1 MAVSN
6 VYGLERFRE
15 HMRGLEGCYTVI
27 GGTACDILLR
37 DADIAFRATKDID
50 VILLVEERLPEVGRA
65 VWGMVADGG
74 YTCGWRSSDS
84 THFYR
89 FTDPTEPG
97 YPAMI
102 ELFSRSPEFVDDPSG
117 LTIVPLPIDDEVSSL
132 SAILLDEH
140 YYRFM
145 REGRT
150 TVGGITV
157 LDPVHLVPF
166 KARAYVDLSARRARG
181 EHVNTRDLRKHKK
194 DVFRLLQLF
203 VPDASVELPDAIRDD
218 MVAFVA
224 MAGREGVPLAQIGVE
239 MTLDEA
245 LSLLGETYG
254 L

>member
-1 MAVSN
+1 
-6 VYGLERFRE
+6 
-15 HMRGLEGCYTVI
+15 
-27 GGTACDILLR
+27 
-37 DADIAFRATKDID
+37 
-50 VILLVEERLPEVGRA
+50 
-65 VWGMVADGG
+65 MVADGG

>member
-15 HMRGLEGCYTVI
+15 HMGGLAGCYAVI
-27 GGTACDILLR
+27 GGTACDILLS

-50 VILLVEERLPEVGRA
+50 VVLLIEERLPEVGRA
-65 VWGMVADGG
+65 VWDMVTDGG

-84 THFYR
+84 THYYR
-89 FTDPTEPG
+89 FTEPTEPG
-97 YPAMI
+97 YPSMI
-102 ELFSRSPEFVDDPSG
+102 ELFSRSPDFIEDPSG
-117 LTIVPLPIDDEVSSL
+117 LTIVPLPINDEVSSL

-150 TVGGITV
+150 TIDGITV

-166 KARAYVDLSARRARG
+166 KAKAYVDLSARRARG

-194 DVFRLLQLF
+194 DVFRLVQLF
-203 VPDASVELPDAIRDD
+203 VPESSAELPDSIRDD
-218 MVAFVA
+218 MAEFVV
-224 MAGREGVPLAQIGVE
+224 MAEREGVPLAQIGVR
-239 MTLDEA
+239 MSLDEA
-245 LSLLGETYG
+245 FSLLREAYG

>member
-15 HMRGLEGCYTVI
+15 HMGGLEGCYTVI

-37 DADIAFRATKDID
+37 DADIGFRATKDID

-65 VWGMVADGG
+65 VWGMVRDGG
-74 YTCGWRSSDS
+74 YTCGWRSSDR

-89 FTDPTEPG
+89 FTEPSEPG

-102 ELFSRSPEFVDDPSG
+102 ELFSRSPEFINDPS
-117 LTIVPLPIDDEVSSL
+117 LTIIPLPIDDEVSSL
-132 SAILLDEH
+132 SAILLDDN

-150 TVGGITV
+150 TVDGITV
-157 LDPVHLVPF
+157 LDPLHLVPF

-203 VPDASVELPDAIRDD
+203 VPGASMELPDAIRDD
-218 MVAFVA
+218 MAEFVA
-224 MAGREGVPLAQIGVE
+224 MAGREGVPLGQIGVE

-245 LSLLGETYG
+245 LSLLRETYG